1 MQGTPFHC
9 LVLYVVLLIGSPIA
23 DSAKLHAQGRMI
35 GAPLRKQSI
44 VTDNDPFLPKSE
56 RSQPLQLAIRGYCP
70 VALRDHQ
77 QWVHGSPEIQ
87 AIRDGNVYLFASARA
102 REIFVAAPELYL
114 PVLDG
119 DCPVTFAESK
129 KRQAGELEWG
139 FIHQRRIFFFA
150 SQEKLHTFAANPQA
164 FTSVD
169 LVDGGTCVVS
179 KVEEHRTVA
188 GLPETVA
195 IVDGMRYF
203 FASAFHR
210 RIFLLSPQRY
220 GVNAAASSSN
230 IAKIEIPDAKFAK
243 DVRSLPFGNQNI
255 QLVGPLAGLA
265 GSKKNTTKNQR
276 KTEEEE
282 ESEEIVGNRA
292 LAGYCP
298 VTIRTLGLWQRGKS
312 KFKSTYDGKVYY
324 MVGPEELAA
333 FKENQREFL
342 PVLGGDSIVA
352 YVNDYE
358 RVPGSVF
365 HAGQYKNRL
374 YLFANAD
381 ERKAFGEN
389 TALYEKAD
397 LAYRGNCTVTLVEE
411 KREVPGLPEF
421 ESLYHGKRYRF
432 VSQKYLDK
440 FLADPKAF
448 AEE

>member
-1 MQGTPFHC
+1 MQGTQFHC
-9 LVLYVVLLIGSPIA
+9 LVLCAVLMIGSQLA
-23 DSAKLHAQGRMI
+23 DCAKLHAQGRMI
-35 GAPLRKQSI
+35 GAPLRKQLV
-44 VTDNDPFLPKSE
+44 VTDVDPFLPKSK
-56 RSQPLQLAIRGYCP
+56 RSQPLQLAIHGYCP
-70 VALRDHQ
+70 VTLRDHQ
-77 QWVHGSPEIQ
+77 QWVLGSREIQ
-87 AIRDGNVYLFASARA
+87 AIRDGHVYLFASARA

-114 PVLDG
+114 PMLDG

-139 FIHQRRIFFFA
+139 IIHQRRIIFFA
-150 SQEKLHTFAANPQA
+150 SQEKLHTFAADPQSY
-164 FTSVD
+164 TDVD
-169 LVDGGTCVVS
+169 LVDGGSCVVS

-195 IVDGMRYF
+195 IVDGLRYF

-220 GVNAAASSSN
+220 GVSAAANSSN
-230 IAKIEIPDAKFAK
+230 FAKIEIPDVEFAT
-243 DVRSLPFGNQNI
+243 DVRSLTFRNQNI
-255 QLVGPLAGLA
+255 QLDGPPAGLA
-265 GSKKNTTKNQR
+265 ERKKGTTKNQR
-276 KTEEEE
+276 KAEEE
-282 ESEEIVGNRA
+282 ESEERIENRA

-298 VTIRTLGLWQRGKS
+298 VTIHTLGLWQRGKS
-312 KFKSTYDGKVYY
+312 KFKSTCDGKVYF

-333 FKENQREFL
+333 FKENQREYV

-352 YVNDYE
+352 YVNDYD

-374 YLFANAD
+374 YLFANAK

-421 ESLYHGKRYRF
+421 ESLDHGKRYRF